1 MLRLGIAIGGARL
14 ICLARR
20 GFLGGQPFEVVPPA
34 IILASMLLAEVP
46 AVLAIGRF
54 GRRAV
59 SGLVAAI
66 AIAHAHLRRLARRA
80 IATPTRKTPGC
91 GSCRARHRRPCSQAM
106 AGVPSHFAAKI
117 PVGL

>member
-54 GRRAV
+54 GGRAV
-59 SGLVAAI
+59 AKLVAAI

-80 IATPTRKTPGC
+80 IAAPARGAPG
-91 GSCRARHRRPCSQAM
+91 GGAGRARRRRPGGQA
-106 AGVPSHFAAKI
+106 
-117 PVGL
+117 